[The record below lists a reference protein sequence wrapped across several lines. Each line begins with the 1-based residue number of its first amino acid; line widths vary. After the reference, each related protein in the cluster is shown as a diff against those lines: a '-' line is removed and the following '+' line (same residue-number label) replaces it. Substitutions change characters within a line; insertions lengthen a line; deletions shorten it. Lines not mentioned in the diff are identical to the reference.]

1 MTIFEN
7 AEMANH
13 GETRSVMD
21 DSQSARYEMA
31 AEQSA
36 ISPDKSKGQHGTDLL
51 AACGAAG
58 LALVKIPT
66 VDGKPTKAPRATG
79 WNKPRTA
86 QNPAGYSTDPAILKN
101 SQGCNFGIYHGAS
114 QTLALDLDN
123 VQLTAKV
130 FEEVADIRLS
140 EWLNAPDR
148 AEIKSPKPNRGK
160 LLFKLP
166 ADVESVGLKQFKQGG
181 QVVFELRC
189 GNCQDVIFGRHPEGG
204 AYEFIGDPA
213 AIPAIP
219 DVLLDMLTHWD
230 AWLPCLASA
239 LGAADRPANVSPN
252 PPRKSDALA
261 GTRDPIHEFNQS
273 RTVASVLRDNGYKPS
288 GGKRFIR
295 PGSASKA
302 PAAVLLSDFPDGL
315 ERVYSHGGDVLN
327 DGFAHDAFD
336 CFRLLACG
344 GDWAAALAWSPDIT
358 KHNQKLFKEEKARI
372 KATHQAAEKPAES
385 QAKQEVNEL
394 PDGTTLSDEDLKV
407 MKKINALH
415 AHVFLGGKNLIASY
429 KFCQVQGA
437 TLTFESPGEFVKRF
451 YHKRQI
457 GIGKRKNAGKAWL
470 EWPGK
475 RYFPSGTGFFPDP
488 NACPKDVFNLF
499 QGWKVEPIGGE
510 CGPYLYHL
518 EYIICAGDKVAFKYV
533 VQWLAHLLQRPQ
545 QKPNVAIVLKSV
557 EGTGKGTMVEP
568 VLEILGVHGNKTN
581 GAYAIAG
588 RFNGLV
594 AGRLLIF
601 ADEVELT
608 DKHVADKLKGIISEP
623 TVNLERKGLEIEPLP
638 NYCRLIFASN
648 HAKVLNAGIR
658 ERRYLV
664 LEPSDARAQDTEYFS
679 TLWAW
684 IKNEGAA
691 KLLHYLLQVDISDF
705 NPYKCPQTEAL
716 IAEKIEN
723 LSGIHRFFFT
733 EIMRPEPFGGRA
745 RITATELIDE
755 FIAWSAEDGEKI
767 HKAAARN
774 VVGRMMARMNIEVRG
789 RSDRGP
795 GKFYDL
801 PDRAQLVQRFAD
813 LLDIPETHLGE

>member
-1 MTIFEN
+1 
-7 AEMANH
+7 
-13 GETRSVMD
+13 MD
-21 DSQSARYEMA
+21 DSQSARYKRA
-31 AEQSA
+31 AGQA
-36 ISPDKSKGQHGTDLL
+36 LSPDNTQGWQGTDLL
-51 AACGAAG
+51 AACCAAG
-58 LALVKIPT
+58 LALVKIPA
-66 VDGKPTKAPRATG
+66 VDGNPTKAPRNPG

-86 QNPAGYSTDPAILKN
+86 QNLAGYTADPAVLKN
-101 SQGCNFGIYHGAS
+101 SQNCNFGLYHGAS

-123 VQLTAKV
+123 VQLAAQV
-130 FEEVADIRLS
+130 FEEVAGMRLS

-160 LLFKLP
+160 VLFKLP
-166 ADVESVGLKQFKQGG
+166 ESAGPVGLKQFKQGG

-189 GNCQDVIFGRHPEGG
+189 GNCQDVIFGRHPDGG
-204 AYEFIGDPA
+204 AYQFIGDPA

-219 DVLLDMLTHWD
+219 DVLLDMLAHWD

-252 PPRKSDALA
+252 PPRNSENLP
-261 GTRDPIHEFNQS
+261 GSRDPIKAFNES
-273 RTVASVLRDNGYKPS
+273 RSVASVLLENGYQPA

-295 PGSASKA
+295 PGSSSKA

-336 CFRLLACG
+336 CFRLLQCG
-344 GDWAAALAWSPDIT
+344 GDWAAALAWNPDIT
-358 KHNQKLFKEEKARI
+358 RHNQALFREQKAQQKASEKA
-372 KATHQAAEKPAES
+372 ATQPKPNAGTGKDE
-385 QAKQEVNEL
+385 ATEL
-394 PDGTTLSDEDLKV
+394 PDGTTLSEEDVKFLKQ
-407 MKKINALH
+407 IDASH
-415 AHVFLGGKNLIASY
+415 AHVFLGGRNLIASY

-437 TLTFESPGEFVKRF
+437 TLTFESPQEFNKRF
-451 YHKRQI
+451 YHQRLV

-470 EWPGK
+470 EWPSK

-488 NACPKDVFNLF
+488 STCPKEVFNLF
-499 QGWKVEPIGGE
+499 QGWKVQPIEGD

-518 EYIICAGDKVAFKYV
+518 EHIMCAGDAVAFKYV
-533 VQWLAHLLQRPQ
+533 VQWLAHLFQRPQ
-545 QKPNVAIVLKSV
+545 QKPSVAILLKSTP
-557 EGTGKGTMVEP
+557 GTGKGTMVEP

-588 RFNGLV
+588 RFNGVV

-608 DKHVADKLKGIISEP
+608 DTHVNDKLKGIISEP

-648 HAKVLNAGIR
+648 HAKVLNADIR

-664 LEPSDARAQDTEYFS
+664 LEPSDALAQDTEYF
-679 TLWAW
+679 TALWAW

-733 EIMRPEPFGGRA
+733 EILRPEPFGGRA
-745 RITATELIDE
+745 RITASELIDE
-755 FIAWSAEDGEKI
+755 FIAWSAEDGSKI

-789 RSDRGP
+789 RSDRGL

-801 PDRAQLVQRFAD
+801 PDRAQLVQRFAA
-813 LLDIPETHLGE
+813 LLDIPETHLAE